1 MRCISLVFAL
11 LTVVGGASAQ
21 SVQLAPRP
29 GVTVDVYLSDAGI
42 GLLALPQ
49 QAVQVFADPVR
60 AAANPVQTVA
70 GVVGS
75 VQGGANSMGWRMTGY
90 LAGPSVVNLGA
101 LNLTWQ
107 SSTYVGRSLSA
118 VGQQPQQPDYLGVKV
133 GVLNTTAPIV
143 CDGVRHVLLQ
153 LDSGTMTRDVT
164 LSRLGSSTAQ
174 MAARVEYICV

>member
-1 MRCISLVFAL
+1 MRISVVFAL
-11 LTVVGGASAQ
+11 LAAVGGASAQ
-21 SVQLAPRP
+21 SVQRP
-29 GVTVDVYLSDAGI
+29 GVTVDVYLSDAGV

-49 QAVQVFADPVR
+49 QAVQAFADPVR
-60 AAANPVQTVA
+60 AAANPIQTVA

-107 SSTYVGRSLSA
+107 SAAYSGRSLSPVGQA
-118 VGQQPQQPDYLGVKV
+118 VGQQQPDYLGVKL
-133 GVLNTTAPIV
+133 GVLNTTAPIL
-143 CDGVRHVLLQ
+143 CDGVRRVLLQ

-174 MAARVEYICV
+174 MAARVEYVCT